1 VWFQGDWCESTG
13 SALLNCIP
21 IGFIHS
27 PWNLKM
33 DEVTYL
39 KEKKAALEMQIYEK
53 MRTATQL
60 VRELEEAKLQ
70 QRELRLKILSA
81 SVTRIVTSEG
91 IPPKRFWT

>member
-1 VWFQGDWCESTG
+1 
-13 SALLNCIP
+13 
-21 IGFIHS
+21 
-27 PWNLKM
+27 
-33 DEVTYL
+33 
-39 KEKKAALEMQIYEK
+39 MQIYEK

-70 QRELRLKILSA
+70 QQELRLKILSA